1 MHDYSI
7 STIDFLSKKKVD
19 ILNWPA
25 RSHDLNIMETV
36 WGLLSNKIYENV
48 QYRRL
53 DDLWQAIECA
63 VADFNENNIN
73 TIFKLY
79 NSIPDRIEILFQ
91 KNGDIV

>member
-1 MHDYSI
+1 MYFEIKNEIHTDVVVTYN
-7 STIDFLSKKKVD
+7 
-19 ILNWPA
+19 IL
-25 RSHDLNIMETV
+25 IMETV

-53 DDLWQAIECA
+53 DDLWQAMVSA

-79 NSIPDRIEILFQ
+79 NSIPDRIEILF
-91 KNGDIV
+91 